1 MLFRGEEYN
10 EEQATKF
17 DEALGWLN
25 TMLDGKAFVAG
36 DNMTIAD
43 ISMVVTMS
51 NIDVSELFLTLVRS
65 IWAHALWKI
74 TIIENTLLGNVI
86 FLKTSNLESYQKKK
100 KAQLFTCVI
109 FQIN

>member
-43 ISMVVTMS
+43 ISIVVTMS

-65 IWAHALWKI
+65 
-74 TIIENTLLGNVI
+74 NNVI

-100 KAQLFTCVI
+100 KPSCLHGVI